1 MIKKVIIGLILLVCI
16 CSGAFSVM
24 TYYNPTNNS
33 DVDNT
38 GSNSIIGNTNEDI
51 KSIENNPLMNYMDN
65 IDDRLEYVSEYFI
78 TDIESG
84 MLQHFVYRENNLF
97 HLDYIL
103 HMPSADDYSTHESDG
118 TVHSVITHFIT
129 DEYGVSQEID
139 EVLPDKYYPCAE
151 CGKWIPANEIT
162 HPLAE
167 TALCHCEETGLRDS
181 SPSIDDTVA
190 PIENNDFTP
199 VDSLEDSSNNTI
211 KT

>member
-167 TALCHCEETGLRDS
+167 TALYHCEETGLRDS

>member
-1 MIKKVIIGLILLVCI
+1 MIKKVIIGLILLVCV

-24 TYYNPTNNS
+24 THYNPANNS

-38 GSNSIIGNTNEDI
+38 GSNSIIGDTNKDI
-51 KSIENNPLMNYMDN
+51 KPIENNPIINHIDN
-65 IDDRLEYVSEYFI
+65 LDDSLEHVSEYFVANTI
-78 TDIESG
+78 MG
-84 MLQHFVYRENNLF
+84 MLEHYTYGADSSP

-103 HMPSADDYSTHESDG
+103 SVYPGFDSDG

-129 DEYGVSQEID
+129 DECGVSQEID
-139 EVLPDKYYPCAE
+139 EVLSDKYYPCAE

-199 VDSLEDSSNNTI
+199 DNTVEDLSNNTV
-211 KT
+211 

>member
-24 TYYNPTNNS
+24 THYNPANNS

-38 GSNSIIGNTNEDI
+38 GSNSIIGDTNKDI
-51 KSIENNPLMNYMDN
+51 KPIENNPIINHIDN
-65 IDDRLEYVSEYFI
+65 LDDSLEHVSEYFVANTI
-78 TDIESG
+78 MG
-84 MLQHFVYRENNLF
+84 MLEHYTYGADSSP

-103 HMPSADDYSTHESDG
+103 SVYPGFDSDG

-129 DEYGVSQEID
+129 DECGVSQEID